1 MAKAK
6 WIGGFLGLLSG
17 GPIGALAG
25 FVLGALFDVMA
36 GDGGLEIGDSYD
48 SGYGGGGSYY
58 SDGYDNSSHGAG
70 VDQGTRNGFLF
81 SMLTLA
87 SYIIRADGKIMHSE
101 METMRSFL
109 RQNFGQAAVDEGNAI
124 MLKLFEKQK
133 QMEAQQPGSYRQVII
148 DACGQLL
155 RVLNRPQRLQLLSLL
170 AMLAKADGHV
180 ASEEVVALREITS
193 HLGLEESELNSML
206 NLGSTTLK
214 DAYAVLEIDETATD
228 EEVRAAYKRM
238 VVKHH
243 PDRVASLGEDVRAAA
258 ERKMRE
264 INEAKELIYKARG
277 L

>member
-1 MAKAK
+1 MARAK

-25 FVLGALFDVMA
+25 FVLGALFDIMS
-36 GDGGLEIGDSYD
+36 GDSNIEIGESYD
-48 SGYGGGGSYY
+48 TGYRGGSYQ
-58 SDGYDNSSHGAG
+58 SDDYNSGTSQNN
-70 VDQGTRNGFLF
+70 VDYGTRNGFLF

-101 METMRSFL
+101 METMRTFL
-109 RQNFGQAAVDEGNAI
+109 RQNFGQVAVDEGNAI
-124 MLKLFEKQK
+124 MLKLFEQQK
-133 QMEAQQPGSYRQVII
+133 QMDAQQPGAYRQVII
-148 DACGQLL
+148 DACAQLR

-170 AMLAKADGHV
+170 AMIAKADGRV
-180 ASEEVVALREITS
+180 ASEEVIALREITT

-206 NLGSTTLK
+206 NLGSSTLK
-214 DAYAVLEIDETATD
+214 DAYAVLEIEETATD

-258 ERKMRE
+258 EQKMRQ